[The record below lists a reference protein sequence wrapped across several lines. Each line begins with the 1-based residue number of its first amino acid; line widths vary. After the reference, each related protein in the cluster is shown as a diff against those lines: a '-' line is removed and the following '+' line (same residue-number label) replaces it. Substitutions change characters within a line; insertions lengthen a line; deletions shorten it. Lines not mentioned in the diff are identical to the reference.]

1 MDEVLLEIV
10 LLEIFLSYL
19 FILQS
24 SENSLFFVWIND
36 WNPPRFAISASISTL
51 ARTVSPNTVQLRVKR
66 SLGCEKREPLVG
78 DSGITPINSFR

>member
-19 FILQS
+19 IILQT

-36 WNPPRFAISASISTL
+36 WNPQRFANSASISTL
-51 ARTVSPNTVQLRVKR
+51 A
-66 SLGCEKREPLVG
+66 
-78 DSGITPINSFR
+78 